1 VLARISALDGIVG
14 ADDLSGDPVILSL
27 NITQRGKMPVNEKGV
42 TKEFPKDGVAYCIPG
57 TAAIKISFRGKTVW
71 DGSIDAAQY
80 GVVFGLDPKLFNDKK
95 APAYL
100 LLNPVTGA
108 IKELGTK

>member
-1 VLARISALDGIVG
+1 
-14 ADDLSGDPVILSL
+14 
-27 NITQRGKMPVNEKGV
+27 
-42 TKEFPKDGVAYCIPG
+42 
-57 TAAIKISFRGKTVW
+57 VW